1 MADLDRLI
9 HQLYRAVALEPDW
22 DRARISALRE
32 WVAWGQAHSAFWLT
46 GTVGQHPHKPVI
58 TATHPVADP
67 LIRALTDLDL
77 SPTPRGTWLDR
88 LPPALSDAAGVA
100 TRGYLIDLHH
110 RDTQLTSRVLIR
122 YPGAAPFNAEVLSH
136 AAGHLIEA
144 GTLALDL
151 LLARDS
157 WLVAMGRTAR
167 GAGALVDASGVYYA
181 VSPAFTRLIAEHF
194 PQYAAAGQ
202 LPVPLDE
209 GALGAHKV
217 FALGSLQARASP
229 QGPLWLMHLRAAL
242 PIDKLSP
249 REQEVARHLSE
260 GKTFKRIAQ
269 QLGLSPSTVANHS
282 ASIYRK
288 LGVYRREEL
297 ISQVRTDATRK
308 PA

>member
-1 MADLDRLI
+1 MPDLDRLI
-9 HQLYRAVALEPDW
+9 HRLYRVVALEPDW
-22 DRARISALRE
+22 ERARTSALNE
-32 WVAWGQAHSAFWLT
+32 LVTWGNAHSAFWLT
-46 GTVGQHPHKPVI
+46 GALHHDKPLQ
-58 TATHPVADP
+58 TATSAADDTLAQALIDLEVTSPARGIWLDP
-67 LIRALTDLDL
+67 LPKALTD
-77 SPTPRGTWLDR
+77 SN
-88 LPPALSDAAGVA
+88 GVA

-122 YPGAAPFNAEVLSH
+122 YTGSTPFTSDVLCH
-136 AAGHLIEA
+136 ATGHLIEA

-157 WLVAMGRTAR
+157 WLGAMGRTAR
-167 GAGALVDASGVYYA
+167 GAGALIDAAGVYYA
-181 VSPAFTRLIAEHF
+181 ASAAFCQLMAGSFGNGVAT
-194 PQYAAAGQ
+194 GQ
-202 LPVPLDE
+202 LPVSIRHDTLQSN
-209 GALGAHKV
+209 KT
-217 FALGSLQARASP
+217 FALGKLQARASP
-229 QGPLWLMHLRAAL
+229 QGPLWLMHVRAAL

-308 PA
+308 SS